1 MDTKNLPQ
9 AKIDEDNLGIT
20 AFLNKEAVKQQV
32 AQAVGENSMRF
43 VDRKSVV

>member
-32 AQAVGENSMRF
+32 AHP
-43 VDRKSVV
+43 RKITICIQKRTTTK